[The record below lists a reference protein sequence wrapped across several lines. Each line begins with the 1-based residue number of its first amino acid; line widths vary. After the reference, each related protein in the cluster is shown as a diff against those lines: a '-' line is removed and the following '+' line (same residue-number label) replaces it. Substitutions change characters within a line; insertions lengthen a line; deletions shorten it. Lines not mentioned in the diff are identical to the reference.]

1 MYEGVRVR
9 ENLLIKLGHRN
20 LKCCST
26 FHKACLRNRGDEP
39 NSLVF
44 RNLKEHSFLT
54 GFIKSP
60 RIMFGGKITVTTFTQ
75 HFITSYETQA
85 CF

>member
-9 ENLLIKLGHRN
+9 ENLLIQLGHRN

-44 RNLKEHSFLT
+44 RNLKEHSF
-54 GFIKSP
+54 
-60 RIMFGGKITVTTFTQ
+60 
-75 HFITSYETQA
+75 
-85 CF
+85 